1 MLFRSDGEYIRKYV
15 PELASLS
22 NELIHEPGLSYI
34 APIVDHK
41 EERVEALARLEEIK
55 G

>member
-1 MLFRSDGEYIRKYV
+1 MRKYV
-15 PELASLS
+15 PELRDIPT
-22 NELIHEPGLSYI
+22 ELIHEPGLSYI

-41 EERVEALARLEEIK
+41 VERVEALARLEEIK